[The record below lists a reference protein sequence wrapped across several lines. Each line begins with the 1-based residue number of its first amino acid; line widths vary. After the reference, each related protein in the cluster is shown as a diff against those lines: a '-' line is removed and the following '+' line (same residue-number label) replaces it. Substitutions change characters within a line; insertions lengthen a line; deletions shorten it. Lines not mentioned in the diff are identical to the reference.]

1 MENVIQFVHDLYG
14 KFFGG
19 LWEMIKALLSCF
31 DVRAYW
37 GIIQNHKQYLGRGTG
52 IIAGGA
58 AFLLFLTIAAIL
70 FALVM
75 LLRRGFLL
83 RGSVHAQS
91 HLIQEVNSLNKE
103 VMRLN
108 LEKDKILSMKV
119 SQIGLNPNEISN
131 LTGEEMQT
139 LLESQQ
145 GDVENGSRFFHLTK
159 VDEEMAHY
167 IPPVYDNHVTLPAI
181 CELFRNYCA
190 SNLGLYYEPKIIRLF
205 LASFSCTRL
214 IILQGISGTGKTSLP
229 YAFGK
234 FLENDATIVSVQ
246 PSWRDR
252 SELFG
257 YFNEFTKRYN
267 ETELLAKMYEAT
279 YNENI
284 YVSILDEMN
293 IARVEYYFAELLSIM
308 EMPSRDEWIVDIVP
322 SSWANDPKNLKDGK
336 LKLPENMWYI
346 GTANNDDSTFA
357 ITDKVYDR
365 AMTIDINSKG
375 VPFDAPKTPPLHLN
389 FRHFEGMLDTAKLR
403 YRVSEQNLAKVDMLD
418 DYVIEHFRLAFGN
431 RIVKQLREFVPAY
444 VGCGGT
450 ELEGLDYVLC
460 KKVFRK
466 FEGLNLSYI
475 RDEIDGLCNYLDEL
489 FGRNTMAECKAYLYR
504 LKRLI

>member
-19 LWEMIKALLSCF
+19 LWEMVKALLSCF
-31 DVRAYW
+31 DVRGYW
-37 GIIQNHKQYLGRGTG
+37 GIIKTHRQYLGGGTG
-52 IIAGGA
+52 IIAGFA
-58 AFLLFLTIAAIL
+58 AILLLATIAAVI

-83 RGSVHAQS
+83 RGSMHAQS
-91 HLIQEVNSLNKE
+91 HLIQEVNSLNRE

-131 LTGEEMQT
+131 LTGEEMET
-139 LLESQQ
+139 LLKNQQ
-145 GDVENGSRFFHLTK
+145 EDSENASRFFRLTK

-167 IPPVYDNHVTLPAI
+167 VPPIYDNAVTLPAI

-190 SNLGLYYEPKIIRLF
+190 SSLGLYYEPKIIRLF

-267 ETELLAKMYEAT
+267 ETELLTKMYEAT

-293 IARVEYYFAELLSIM
+293 IARVEYYFAEMLSIM
-308 EMPSRDEWIVDIVP
+308 EMPSRDEWIVDMVP
-322 SSWANDPKNLKDGK
+322 SVWDNDPIHLQGGK
-336 LKLPENMWYI
+336 LKLPENMWYV

-365 AMTIDINSKG
+365 AMTIDINKKG

-389 FRHFEGMLDTAKLR
+389 YRHFEGMLDAAKIR
-403 YRVSEQNLAKVDMLD
+403 YRVSDRTLMKIDLLD

-450 ELEGLDYVLC
+450 ELEGVDYVLC

-475 RDEIDGLCNYLDEL
+475 RDEINGLCDYLDEL
-489 FGRNTMAECKAYLYR
+489 FGMDTMVESKEYLYR
-504 LKRLI
+504 LKKLI